1 MDNHNFFAFL
11 ACIIYGIFCAFALAI
26 PKCEQ
31 DVTICNNKLVP
42 ANWCSLPVEGIIRF
56 MYYQGDSVLC
66 RIICGLCIN
75 SLCTARYDYGRDKVH
90 VFTDIYLL
98 CISAANNGQFFPFQF
113 HTKNKNCNFATTRQS
128 GRGNS
133 LSLWNF
139 ANLRLYSNLKA
150 HSYFPNLKNNFEA
163 HVLRILAGF
172 FLLPF
177 KRFGFFFCN
186 HLHLITVQRSSNFLK
201 WVKEYCFFCRESS
214 VLTFSQARRL

>member
-90 VFTDIYLL
+90 VFTDIYLFG
-98 CISAANNGQFFPFQF
+98 ISTANNGQFFPFQF
-113 HTKNKNCNFATTRQS
+113 HTKNNNCNFATARQI
-128 GRGNS
+128 GRGNFPS
-133 LSLWNF
+133 VWNF
-139 ANLRLYSNLKA
+139 VSLNGDFET
-150 HSYFPNLKNNFEA
+150 HSYFPNPENNSKV

-177 KRFGFFFCN
+177 KRFGFLFCN
-186 HLHLITVQRSSNFLK
+186 HLHLITIQRSRYFLK
-201 WVKEYCFFCRESS
+201 WVKGYWPFFRKK
-214 VLTFSQARRL
+214 FSFYIEAT